1 MSHFL
6 LLSQR
11 WLEKEVCEQESLSPQ
26 ASTRDLSTL
35 EQMVSLTPGLGYII
49 RCCLQKKVVVVGKWD
64 AGLRMGLVDR
74 GHEALALIPS
84 TTKMG
89 VVGHAR
95 NPCTREGEWG
105 KS

>member
-1 MSHFL
+1 MVRKRSV
-6 LLSQR
+6 R
-11 WLEKEVCEQESLSPQ
+11 TRESLSPQ

-49 RCCLQKKVVVVGKWD
+49 RCCLQKKVVVVVGKWD